1 MLNTY
6 TGFMWWD
13 NETDGELMYPKKQVK
28 LTAEEYMRKTEYNPE
43 ESAAR
48 GLWSEPHFL
57 ENVTDLNPALR
68 HTQFADYHGHGWVFR
83 AVFKKDRQGHLLDWK
98 NDPVDEV
105 TTEKLMEAVASP
117 PRKSRKK
124 ASAITTL
131 QCT

>member
-1 MLNTY
+1 MHRLSHSPWYYGAKYLHRLHVGGT
-6 TGFMWWD
+6 TK
-13 NETDGELMYPKKQVK
+13 TDGELMYPKKQVK

-48 GLWSEPHFL
+48 GLWSEPEFL

-98 NDPVDEV
+98 
-105 TTEKLMEAVASP
+105 KRSG
-117 PRKSRKK
+117 
-124 ASAITTL
+124 
-131 QCT
+131 